1 MVTFLDDMHMP
12 VKETFGARPALELIR
27 QWVDYGFWY
36 DKRKQCPKYVKN
48 MLLVCTMTLCDTID
62 HSISD
67 RIMSCF
73 SVVHVTS
80 PEETDVYKIH
90 KTMLDEHL
98 KDFDETVSELS
109 TISIAYCTLQDSE
122 MSTIV
127 VCDLLFQVTA

>member
-12 VKETFGARPALELIR
+12 IKETSGARPSLELIR

-48 MLLVCTMTLCDTID
+48 MLLVCAMTLCDRIH
-62 HSISD
+62 HSISN

-73 SVVHVTS
+73 SVVSVTS
-80 PEETDVYKIH
+80 PEENVYKIY
-90 KTMLDEHL
+90 KTILGEHL

-109 TISIAYCTLQDSE
+109 SI
-122 MSTIV
+122 
-127 VCDLLFQVTA
+127 